1 MDKITEFLKWFFDGF
16 GTQAFFFIV
25 GLCGI
30 GGFIWFRRNKSK
42 QVQKGGDS
50 SEQEQ
55 IFTIDSSAPAKC
67 NKEKENNVVIQKQV
81 AGNNTKQTQIGV
93 IKHGN

>member
-1 MDKITEFLKWFFDGF
+1 MDNITEFFKWFFDGF

-55 IFTIDSSAPAKC
+55 VFTIDSSGLTERSKK
-67 NKEKENNVVIQKQV
+67 KEKNVVIQKQT
-81 AGNNTKQTQIGV
+81 AGNNSKQTQIGV
-93 IKHGN
+93 IKHGH